1 MANPK
6 TPITELDFDSVKS
19 QLRTYLETQTQFKD
33 YNFEGSNMSVL
44 LDVLAFNSY
53 QNNFYTNM
61 ALNEMF
67 LDSAVLKNSIVSH
80 AKELNYIPRS
90 RKSAKATLFV
100 LIVDPNTEGS
110 TITIPKYSQFRVS
123 HQGESFSFVTD
134 QVYTARRVSTDTV
147 NPNTGAS
154 YEANSF
160 VAESVDVYEG
170 EMLSSFQREGFIV
183 DADGVLRVFLTN
195 NEVDTDSIV
204 VFVDAEATDDE
215 NVFTRANTIY
225 GISPQDKVFYLEPY
239 LDDKYSIY
247 FGKNKF
253 GLQPEEFEDVRVRYR
268 ICSGTEPNGAGK
280 DSAFSASFVEGAE
293 ISSITLSPA
302 AGGQERESMESIR
315 YFAPKA
321 LQVQERAVTTK
332 DYEVLLQQAFPEIS
346 AVSAYGGEQLDP
358 PQFGRVAISVYLN
371 DDTQIISSTLSNSYL
386 AYLKERAPLGI
397 EPIFKQT
404 EFVYADTT
412 VVVNYSQKNTEK
424 SAAELESL
432 VRTSIQKYSDDNLE
446 GFDKTLRS
454 SKLAAKIDDL
464 DVGILSS
471 EISICPIIEYS
482 PPLNFNT
489 NPTFRFE
496 TNLIRP
502 YAYQAANGFTTF
514 KPAIKSSPFDI
525 AGTCVFFQD
534 DGMGNIMI
542 ITDEATNPQV
552 INPTAGTV
560 DYTKGEVKLTNFKV
574 EKYTGSAIKV
584 SAKTVDNDIAAPKGR
599 VFILRDTDVKVVMD
613 LEEFQTP
620 KATQSASS
628 Y

>member
-6 TPITELDFDSVKS
+6 TPITELDFGAIKS
-19 QLRTYLETQTQFKD
+19 QLRSYLETQTQFKD

-67 LDSAVLKNSIVSH
+67 LDSAILKNSIVSH

-90 RKSAKATLFV
+90 RKSAKATLYV
-100 LIVDPNTEGS
+100 VIQDPTRTDA
-110 TITIPKYSQFRVS
+110 TITIPQYAQFKVN

-134 QVYTARRVSTDTV
+134 KMYTARKVLSTDI
-147 NPNTGAS
+147 NPQTGIAFD
-154 YEANSF
+154 AGSF
-160 VAESVDVYEG
+160 VADSVDVYEG
-170 EMLSSFQREGFIV
+170 EMLASFQREGFIV

-204 VFVDAEATDDE
+204 VFIDAEATDDA

-225 GISPQDKVFYLEPY
+225 GVNPTDKVFYLEPY
-239 LDDKYSIY
+239 LDDRYSIY
-247 FGKNKF
+247 FGKNQF

-280 DSAFSASFVEGAE
+280 DSSFSGSFIENATVSAY
-293 ISSITLSPA
+293 TLAAA
-302 AGGQERESMESIR
+302 AGGAERESMESIR

-321 LQVQERAVTTK
+321 LQVQERAVTSK

-346 AVSAYGGEQLDP
+346 AVSAYGGEELDP
-358 PQFGRVAISVYLN
+358 PQFGRVAVSVYLN

-404 EFVYADTT
+404 EFVYGDME
-412 VVVNYSQKNTEK
+412 VIVNYTKKNTEK
-424 SAAELESL
+424 GEAELEAL
-432 VRTSIQKYSDDNLE
+432 VRAAIQKYSDDNLE
-446 GFDKTLRS
+446 GFDKTLRR
-454 SKLAAKIDDL
+454 SKLSGIIDGL

-471 EISICPIIEYS
+471 EITVLPVIEYS

-496 TNLIRP
+496 TPLVRP
-502 YAYQAANGFTTF
+502 YVFNAANGFTNY
-514 KPAIKSSPFDI
+514 KPAVKSTPFDI
-525 AGTCVFFQD
+525 NGTCVYFQD
-534 DGMGNIMI
+534 DGLGNIMI
-542 ITDEATNPQV
+542 ITDEVTNPQI
-552 INPTAGTV
+552 INPTAGTI
-560 DYTKGEVKLTNFKV
+560 DYDKGEVKLTNFKV
-574 EKYTGSAIKV
+574 EAFNGSAIKV
-584 SAKTVDNDIAAPKGR
+584 SAKTIDNDVVAPKGR

-613 LEEFQTP
+613 LDEFIAPVSVNST
-620 KATQSASS
+620 S
-628 Y
+628 YE